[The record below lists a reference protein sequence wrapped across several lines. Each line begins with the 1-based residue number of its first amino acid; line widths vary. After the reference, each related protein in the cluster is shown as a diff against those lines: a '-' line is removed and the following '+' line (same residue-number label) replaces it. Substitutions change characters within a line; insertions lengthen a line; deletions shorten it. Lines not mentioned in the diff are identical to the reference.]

1 MARCLCFTS
10 SPKPAGHRSVGRRGR
25 GSRMEP
31 YARHAHQAQA
41 EAAFKKHR
49 KEIEI
54 LARRKYLY
62 GDREPEDSVLLR
74 TLDIV

>member
-1 MARCLCFTS
+1 
-10 SPKPAGHRSVGRRGR
+10 
-25 GSRMEP
+25 MEP
-31 YARHAHQAQA
+31 YARHAHQAKA